1 MEIRQ
6 RDELIKHVAA
16 WIDSGESDE
25 YCMQQLQLMG
35 VKSEDQQRLMIR
47 EAKLLIDGAE
57 CY

>member
-1 MEIRQ
+1 MDIRQ
-6 RDELIKHVAA
+6 RDTLITHVAA

-25 YCMQQLQLMG
+25 YCMEQLKLMG
-35 VKSEDQQRLMIR
+35 IKSDDQQRLMIR